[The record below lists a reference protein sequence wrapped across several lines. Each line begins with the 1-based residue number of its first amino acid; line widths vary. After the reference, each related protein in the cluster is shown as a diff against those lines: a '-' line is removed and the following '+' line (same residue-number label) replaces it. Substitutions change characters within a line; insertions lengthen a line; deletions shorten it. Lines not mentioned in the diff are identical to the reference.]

1 MNIVQIT
8 PGAGGMYCGNC
19 FRDNALVAE
28 LRKLGHKVLM
38 IPLYLPMTLDE
49 EDQSNAPI
57 FFTGVNVYLEQKSA
71 LFRRAP
77 KWMHKLLASPFLL
90 KLAGTQAGKT
100 RAEDVGDLTISML
113 KGEVG
118 NQARELDELI
128 AYLKSQPQ
136 KPDVI
141 CLSNAMLVG
150 FARKMKAELG
160 SLIVCQLQGED
171 AFLDSMR
178 EPERAEVWE
187 TMTDRSLDVDVFIA
201 PSRYFGETMGRRLSL
216 PLEKVEVVPNGIN
229 LDGYLIEDPTAATQD
244 PPVLGFFARMC
255 EEKGLHLLVEAFI
268 NLKRRESCKQLR
280 LKIGGGCGPGDKAY
294 VDRLR
299 KHMRSEGVLGD
310 VEFHPNLDRKQKQ
323 EFFKSLSVLSV
334 PALYGEAFGL
344 YLVEAMA
351 SGVPIVQP
359 RHAAFPEIVERSAA
373 GLIAEA
379 NAGALADSIDK
390 ILSNPS
396 RYNAY
401 RKAAVD
407 AARQQFSIDVMAKRM
422 IETLEK
428 HLGRAEAPGFKL
440 HAAV

>member
-19 FRDNALVAE
+19 FRDNALVGR
-28 LRKLGHKVLM
+28 LRKLGHEVLM
-38 IPLYLPMTLDE
+38 IPLYLPMTLEE
-49 EDQSNAPI
+49 EDQSTGTPI

-71 LFRRAP
+71 LFRKAP
-77 KWMHKLLASPFLL
+77 KWMHKLLAAPFLL

-128 AYLKSQPQ
+128 AFLKTQP
-136 KPDVI
+136 KSDVI

-150 FARKMKAELG
+150 FARKMKEELG

-178 EPERAEVWE
+178 EPERTEVWE
-187 TMTDRSLDVDVFIA
+187 TMAERSLDVDLFIA

-216 PLEKVEVVPNGIN
+216 PMEKVAIVPNGIN
-229 LDGYLIEDPTAATQD
+229 LDGYLVEDPTATTHD

-268 NLKRRESCKQLR
+268 NLKRRESCKSLR

-299 KHMRSEGVLGD
+299 KYLRSEGVLGD
-310 VEFHPNLDRKQKQ
+310 VEFHPNLDRQDKQ
-323 EFFKSLSVLSV
+323 EFLKSLSVFSV

-351 SGVPIVQP
+351 CGVPVVQP

-379 NAGALADSIDK
+379 NAGALADGIEN
-390 ILSNPS
+390 ILSNPN

-401 RKAAVD
+401 RKEAVNAA
-407 AARQQFSIDVMAKRM
+407 QKQFSIEVMAKRM
-422 IETLEK
+422 ISTLEK
-428 HLGRAEAPGFKL
+428 HTANEAVL
-440 HAAV
+440 DY